1 MFAVV
6 ARHHHLLLRLLLPL
20 KNLHR
25 LVLWYV
31 FQSAYLAQNHPAR
44 AVDRIAYVVQ
54 ESGGPVTLHA
64 EFQRLPLQGPFKGLT

>member
-6 ARHHHLLLRLLLPL
+6 ALHPHLPHLHHLPL
-20 KNLHR
+20 KNLLR

-31 FQSAYLAQNHPAR
+31 FQYAYLVQNHLAR
-44 AVDRIAYVVQ
+44 AVRNAYVVQ

-64 EFQRLPLQGPFKGLT
+64 EFQRLQLQGLSKDLT